1 MDVCMYVSVRIYE
14 VRMQQEVI
22 IKHKAK
28 PNKQKQNEVTYT
40 ATCVCVCVSQ
50 RPKKCRVKCVE

>member
-1 MDVCMYVSVRIYE
+1 MYVSVRIYE